1 MNIKEDKKMKG
12 GEEMFKKS
20 ELWSYASFFLAL
32 VAVGVFVAGLIP
44 ESTMLVILG
53 VFGFAGIAALRQFVD
68 SHGWKT
74 WFSALMGFICVLLQ
88 IFGVFTPDALAK
100 WLTIWGLLASGGL
113 VHAVKKA
120 NG

>member
-1 MNIKEDKKMKG
+1 MS
-12 GEEMFKKS
+12 KKS
-20 ELWSYASFFLAL
+20 ELLSYVFFFLAL

-53 VFGFAGIAALRQFVD
+53 VFGFAGIGTLRDFVN

-74 WFSALMGFICVLLQ
+74 WFSALMGIVGVLLQ
-88 IFGVFTPDALAK
+88 VFGVFTPDALAK

>member
-1 MNIKEDKKMKG
+1 
-12 GEEMFKKS
+12 MFKKS
-20 ELWSYASFFLAL
+20 EVLSYVFFFLAL
-32 VAVGVFVAGLIP
+32 VSVAIFVAGLIP

-53 VFGFAGIAALRQFVD
+53 VFGFAGIGALRDFVN

-74 WFSALMGFICVLLQ
+74 WFSVVMGFVGVLLQ
-88 IFGVFTPDALAK
+88 VFGIFDADALAK